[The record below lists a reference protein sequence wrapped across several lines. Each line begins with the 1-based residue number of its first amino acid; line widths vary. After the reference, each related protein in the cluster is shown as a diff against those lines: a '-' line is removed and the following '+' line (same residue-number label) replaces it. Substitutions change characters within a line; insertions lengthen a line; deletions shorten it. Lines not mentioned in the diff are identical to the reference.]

1 MAGTNPQLAI
11 RIAANV
17 EELRKNLAEGRASI
31 EALGPSVEQ
40 LTKRWQA
47 SSTTLIQNARNITAA
62 VDKVGTATMTAG
74 QAASSLRTLEQAM
87 AQLER
92 TGKPVPEQMRRVAG
106 ELQGV
111 TGHTSSWLG
120 VLRNVAGVIGVAFS
134 VQQIV
139 NFAKAILTAGD
150 QIKRMADQTGMTT
163 DQVQE
168 MSYVA
173 GQTGNTIDQLVASV
187 GQMQNRLASGDK
199 SAVSAVKALSLNL
212 DELMRA
218 NPAQQFAMIA
228 EGIGQIEN
236 PARQAQMAMD
246 LFGRAGIQILPTL
259 KSEYEKL
266 RDEAPKMS
274 RATVEALD
282 EMGDSWE
289 RLKATALAV
298 TANVFVALRDGA
310 NVSAI
315 AARQVS
321 NEVGA
326 FDAALKAATASAPP
340 LTVAN
345 TALVDVLGQ
354 EAAIVKQLDDERKA
368 ATETAKRA
376 MAETKALAAAEAQL
390 AREYRNTMNWVGEL
404 QMKQDALTESMR
416 RFEGELGSLQ
426 QPLLATSALYKGI
439 ELTTR
444 TLPGNIVDVAA
455 SMETWKPSVSIT
467 QQLLGSLGN
476 VKNLVGGA
484 LQGVLTQTG
493 HAGVQAFGAI
503 AGALLKGDWM
513 GAALAGIT
521 AIGKAVAGLFKS
533 EESTSVNK
541 PRQAWIDA
549 AGGLEVLNPAIL
561 KATGSL
567 DLMQDV
573 FDAKTVKEYEAA
585 IAAVTKALKEAADA
599 AAGLNAVAGGDITIG
614 ETWAD
619 RAHAGGF
626 VTTAGIQ
633 RLHEGTAR
641 VLPFV
646 PRYHGGLA
654 ADEVHAILQTGE
666 SVLTRRATAMLGTGA
681 IGALNR
687 GQAPTARGGAKVT
700 VVIQAWDGK
709 SVDDW
714 LRRGGNRQLAAA
726 LTEVVA

>member
-17 EELRKNLAEGRASI
+17 EELKRNLAEGRASI

-40 LTKRWQA
+40 VTKRWQA
-47 SSTTLIQNARNITAA
+47 ASATLIQNAHNITAA
-62 VDKVGTATMTAG
+62 VDKVGTSTMTAG

-199 SAVSAVKALSLNL
+199 SAVSAVKALSLNM

-228 EGIGQIEN
+228 EGIGRIEN
-236 PARQAQMAMD
+236 PAKQAQMAMD

-321 NEVGA
+321 NEVGV
-326 FDAALKAATASAPP
+326 FDANLKAATANTPP
-340 LTVAN
+340 LQTANVALAN
-345 TALVDVLGQ
+345 ILDQ
-354 EAAIVKQLDDERKA
+354 EAGIIRQLNAERTIGIDRSKQA
-368 ATETAKRA
+368 AAAADK
-376 MAETKALAAAEAQL
+376 LAAAEAQL

-416 RFEGELGSLQ
+416 RFEGNLGSLQ
-426 QPLLATSALYKGI
+426 QPLLATSALYAGI

-455 SMETWKPSVSIT
+455 SMETWKPAVSIVDR
-467 QQLLGSLGN
+467 LNSSLGM
-476 VKNLVGGA
+476 VGQVLGGIQTKWA
-484 LQGVLTQTG
+484 QVAVVGVR
-493 HAGVQAFGAI
+493 AFEGI
-503 AGALLKGDWM
+503 RDSLIRGDWI
-513 GAALAGIT
+513 GA
-521 AIGKAVAGLFKS
+521 AVAGFSAIVGLIGSIFGGS
-533 EESTSVNK
+533 EESAKVNK

-573 FDAKTVKEYEAA
+573 FDAKTVKDYEAA
-585 IAAVTKALKEAADA
+585 IAAVTRALKEAADA
-599 AAGLNAVAGGDITIG
+599 AAALNGVTGGDINIG

-619 RAHAGGF
+619 RGHAGGF

-633 RLHEGTAR
+633 RLHQGTAAL
-641 VLPFV
+641 LPFV

-654 ADEVHAILQTGE
+654 SDEVPAILQTGE
-666 SVLTRRATAMLGTGA
+666 SVLTRGATAMLGSAT

-687 GQAPTARGGAKVT
+687 GQAQADGGIRQPITIVT
-700 VVIQAWDGK
+700 KTYLD
-709 SVDDW
+709 S
-714 LRRGGNRQLAAA
+714 RQIAQA